1 MRRHA
6 PGGRR
11 TILGRLMR
19 RPSSAAGVVVLTLLT
34 ICALWPTSWLPHDPF
49 RGDSSKRFLPPFFM
63 SGGSLSYPLGTESLG
78 RDVLSMLVAGS
89 RYTLGIVVSA
99 GLIGLVI
106 GVTAGLVAGYFGG
119 WLDSVVMRIAD
130 VQLAF
135 PALVLIIAIVAAFGP
150 SLLNL
155 VLILGV
161 VGWAPYAR
169 LVRGSVLSLKEQG
182 FIEAARATGIGT
194 TRILLRHLMPNSLTN
209 ILVFLTLQLAE
220 LVVLEAS
227 LSFLGLGVQPPA
239 PSWGGMISDARQ
251 YLTQAWWASALPGVV
266 IVLCVLAFNFVG
278 DGLRDAMDPTMRRRS
293 IRTADSTAG
302 PTPPMTLQHDTMGG
316 AADV

>member
-1 MRRHA
+1 M
-6 PGGRR
+6 GRR
-11 TILGRLMR
+11 QIHSSRTTLRRILR
-19 RPSSAAGVVVLTLLT
+19 RPTSAVGAAVLAVLFL
-34 ICALWPTSWLPHDPF
+34 CALWPVSWLPHDPF
-49 RGDSSKRFLPPFFM
+49 SGDSSKRFLPPFFM

-78 RDVLSMLVAGS
+78 RDVLSMLIAGA
-89 RYTLGIVVSA
+89 RYTLGIVVTA
-99 GLIGLVI
+99 GLIGLII
-106 GVTAGLVAGYFGG
+106 GVAAGLVAGYFGG
-119 WLDSVVMRIAD
+119 WLDAVIMRIAD

-150 SLLNL
+150 SLVNL
-155 VLILGV
+155 VLILGI

-182 FIEAARATGIGT
+182 FVEAARATGTGT
-194 TRILLRHLMPNSLTN
+194 PRILLRHLLPNSLTN

-239 PSWGGMISDARQ
+239 PSWGAMIADARQ

-266 IVLCVLAFNFVG
+266 IVLCVLSFNFIG
-278 DGLRDAMDPTMRRRS
+278 DELRDAMDPTMRRRLA
-293 IRTADSTAG
+293 RGAG
-302 PTPPMTLQHDTMGG
+302 GGGPSLPAPTRESVMGG
-316 AADV
+316 VGDV